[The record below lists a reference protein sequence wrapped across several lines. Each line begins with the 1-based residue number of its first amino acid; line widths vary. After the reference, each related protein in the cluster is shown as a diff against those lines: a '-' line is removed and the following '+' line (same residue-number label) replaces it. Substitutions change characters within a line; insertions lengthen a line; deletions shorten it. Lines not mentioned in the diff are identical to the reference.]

1 MNMDRLNRWLSLGAN
16 LGVIAGIIFLGVEIQ
31 QNNQILRNQA
41 RYNMMLNVNEGTSAR
56 AADAELMEIRVKA
69 INGEELSQV
78 ESLRLTEDIR
88 STLVNWGWEFE
99 QYQLG
104 FIDRLPIEGWRRF
117 IDRYPYVSEMYL
129 EMYEEHESEFHR
141 FMLENILN
149 R

>member
-1 MNMDRLNRWLSLGAN
+1 MDRLNRWLSLGAN

-88 STLVNWGWEFE
+88 STLVNWGWELE
-99 QYQLG
+99 QYQRG
-104 FIDRLPIEGWRRF
+104 FIDRLPIEGWRRV